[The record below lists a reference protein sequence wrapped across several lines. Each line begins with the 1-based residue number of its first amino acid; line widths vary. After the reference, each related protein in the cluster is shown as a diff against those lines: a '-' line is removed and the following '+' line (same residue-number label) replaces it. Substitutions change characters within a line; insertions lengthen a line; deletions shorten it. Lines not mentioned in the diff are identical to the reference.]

1 MTSLLALVLLAA
13 PAGDTTLWQPVA
25 PGIERLEI
33 TGQLLAFRF
42 DLARYR
48 AEVVVPGAEA
58 PRTAAELRQQHGA
71 VLAVNGGF
79 FDERGRPL
87 GLRISRGRSLKALRP
102 VDWGVLVLSE
112 GEARIVHTREYA
124 THVVGKTVQDA
135 LQVGPRVLV
144 AGQVPAL
151 RPQRS
156 RRTAVAVPADGRS
169 LTVALADRS
178 MSAETMGQLLQG
190 LGFRDALLLDGGP
203 STQLS
208 FALGQQRLEYP
219 GAYPVPDG
227 LVVRAR

>member
-1 MTSLLALVLLAA
+1 M
-13 PAGDTTLWQPVA
+13 
-25 PGIERLEI
+25 
-33 TGQLLAFRF
+33 AFRF

-58 PRTAAELRQQHGA
+58 PRTAADLRQQHGA

-87 GLRISRGRSLKALRP
+87 GLRISRGRTLKGLRP
-102 VDWGVLVLSE
+102 VDWGVLVLSR
-112 GEARIVHTREYA
+112 GRGAHRAHARVRQPRR
-124 THVVGKTVQDA
+124 GQDCPGCFA
-135 LQVGPRVLV
+135 GGPARADRRAGSGAAAAAFAPDRGGRGRRRPQPDRGPR
-144 AGQVPAL
+144 
-151 RPQRS
+151 
-156 RRTAVAVPADGRS
+156 
-169 LTVALADRS
+169 DRS

-219 GAYPVPDG
+219 GGYPVPDG
-227 LVVRAR
+227 LLVRAR

>member
-1 MTSLLALVLLAA
+1 MAPLLSLVLLAA
-13 PAGDTTLWQPVA
+13 ASTWQPVA

-33 TGQLLAFRF
+33 SGQLLVFRF

-48 AEVVVPGAEA
+48 AQVVVPGAEA
-58 PRTAAELRQQHGA
+58 PRTAAELREQHDA

-87 GLRISRGRSLKALRP
+87 GLRISRGRTLKPLRP
-102 VDWGVLVLSE
+102 VDWGVLALSD

-124 THVVGKTVQDA
+124 SHAAGRTVQEA
-135 LQVGPRVLV
+135 LQVGPRVLI
-144 AGQVPAL
+144 AGQVPTL

-156 RRTAVAVPADGRS
+156 RRTAVAVDAEGRT
-169 LTVALADRS
+169 LTVALADRA
-178 MSAETMGQLLQG
+178 MSAETMGQLLQK

-219 GAYPVPDG
+219 GGYPVPDG

>member
-1 MTSLLALVLLAA
+1 VAGLLSLVLLAA
-13 PAGDTTLWQPVA
+13 TSMWQPVA

-33 TGQLLAFRF
+33 QNQVVAFRF
-42 DLARYR
+42 DLARFR
-48 AEVVVPGAEA
+48 PEVVVPGAEA
-58 PRTAAELRQQHGA
+58 PRTAAELRADHGA

-87 GLRISRGRSLKALRP
+87 GLRISRGRTLKPLRP
-102 VDWGVLVLSE
+102 VDWGVLVLST

-124 THVVGKTVQDA
+124 AHASGKTVHNA
-135 LQVGPRVLV
+135 LQVGPRVLID
-144 AGQVPAL
+144 GQIPGL

-156 RRTAVAVPADGRS
+156 RRTAVAVDASGRS
-169 LTVALADRS
+169 LTVAVANRP
-178 MSAETMGQLLQG
+178 MAAETMGQLLRQ

-227 LVVRAR
+227 LVVRPR